1 MSATLD
7 PTDLVNYFK
16 EVSIGSNV
24 PTLKCELQM
33 HRVKELYLDEMS
45 HLFELKVNI
54 TEKEEF

>member
-1 MSATLD
+1 
-7 PTDLVNYFK
+7 VNYFK

-24 PTLKCELQM
+24 PILRCDLNM
-33 HRVKELYLDEMS
+33 HCVTEFYLDEMS